1 MLLKP
6 KIFEKL
12 KIQNNIPDLQH
23 QLKFYSKVIF
33 GNVSIIKDVKTKG
46 MTMTN
51 FTGHKKQPF
60 VNFLKKCPWI
70 ICVRKCLEI

>member
-23 QLKFYSKVIF
+23 QLKFYSTVIF
-33 GNVSIIKDVKTKG
+33 GNVPITKDIKTKG

-60 VNFLKKCPWI
+60 VNFLKKYPWI
-70 ICVRKCLEI
+70 IGVRKCLEI